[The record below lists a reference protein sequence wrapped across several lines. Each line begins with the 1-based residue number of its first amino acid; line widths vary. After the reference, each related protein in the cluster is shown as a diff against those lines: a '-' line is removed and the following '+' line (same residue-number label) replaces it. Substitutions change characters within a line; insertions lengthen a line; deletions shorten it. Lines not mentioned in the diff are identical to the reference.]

1 MSNVPGS
8 DIQNTRPSTQVALS
22 RVGVTGLKRILRLNS
37 PRKNA
42 RTGDRVHGTLFFADV
57 DLFADLVA
65 TQSGVHMSRFLEN
78 MEEAAGEISAE
89 VSPDIETLAE
99 RMALS
104 IARTQGA
111 KRSEVR
117 IRAQFPMTKTTP
129 KSGVSVEDLYTFIGV
144 AVSDGSSTRRAI
156 GVEVSGL
163 TVCPCAREMVAEDSR
178 AKLLAAGYEA
188 RQAEEILSML
198 PLASHNQRGLGTL
211 IVGTER
217 PVGAEEL
224 VKIVESSMSS
234 EIYELLK
241 RPDELEVVR
250 NAHMK
255 PRFVEDVVREMIGSV
270 VREMPELS
278 GDTFVMARQ
287 ENFESIH
294 THNAFAERGGLLGEM
309 RAELAG
315 IPQNAPTGKTDK
327 RYRSLESWLDS
338 LM

>member
-1 MSNVPGS
+1 MSSNKAPGS
-8 DIQNTRPSTQVALS
+8 DIQNTTPSTRVALS

-37 PRKNA
+37 PGKRL
-42 RTGDRVHGTLFFADV
+42 GTLFFADI

-78 MEEAAGEISAE
+78 MEQVAGEISAE
-89 VSPDIETLAE
+89 ISPDIETLAE
-99 RMALS
+99 RMALA

-129 KSGVSVEDLYTFIGV
+129 KSGMSVEDLYTFIGV
-144 AVSDGSSTRRAI
+144 AVSDGQATRRAI
-156 GVEVSGL
+156 GIEVQGL

-178 AKLLAAGYEA
+178 TRLIAAGYDA
-188 RQAEEILSML
+188 GQAEEILSML

-211 IVGTER
+211 IVGTELPMR
-217 PVGAEEL
+217 AEEL

-241 RPDELEVVR
+241 RPDELDVVR
-250 NAHMK
+250 SAHMK

-270 VREMPELS
+270 VKKMTDLPD
-278 GDTFVMARQ
+278 DTFILARQ

-309 RAELAG
+309 RAELTGA
-315 IPQNAPTGKTDK
+315 PQTADAVK
-327 RYRSLESWLDS
+327 RNRSLESWLDS

>member
-1 MSNVPGS
+1 MNNGKVPGNDMQS
-8 DIQNTRPSTQVALS
+8 TAPSTQVALS

-37 PRKNA
+37 PGKRM
-42 RTGDRVHGTLFFADV
+42 GTLFFADL

-78 MEEAAGEISAE
+78 MERAAGEISAE
-89 VSPDIETLAE
+89 ISPDIETLAE

-129 KSGVSVEDLYTFIGV
+129 RSGMSVEDIYTFIGV
-144 AVSDGSSTRRAI
+144 AVSDGQRARRAI
-156 GVEVSGL
+156 GIEVQGL

-178 AKLLAAGYEA
+178 TRLMAAGYDA
-188 RQAEEILSML
+188 GQAEEILSML

-211 IVGTER
+211 IVGTEMPIR
-217 PVGAEEL
+217 AEEL

-241 RPDELEVVR
+241 RPDELDVVR
-250 NAHMK
+250 SAHMK

-270 VREMPELS
+270 AKKMTELP
-278 GDTFVMARQ
+278 DDAFVLARQ

-294 THNAFAERGGLLGEM
+294 THNAFAERGGLLEEM

-315 IPQNAPTGKTDK
+315 TPTALPQARKS
-327 RYRSLESWLDS
+327 RSLESWLDS
-338 LM
+338 LV